1 MDFLIDQCDKF
12 NKTYFTYSGEVVMMK
27 NCCNGFQEK
36 NSMYI
41 GKEIYL
47 AIVVI
52 FYFVQLR
59 IVIFID
65 ISVLSR

>member
-1 MDFLIDQCDKF
+1 
-12 NKTYFTYSGEVVMMK
+12 MMK

>member
-1 MDFLIDQCDKF
+1 
-12 NKTYFTYSGEVVMMK
+12 
-27 NCCNGFQEK
+27 
-36 NSMYI
+36 MYI

-52 FYFVQLR
+52 FNFVHELFCAR